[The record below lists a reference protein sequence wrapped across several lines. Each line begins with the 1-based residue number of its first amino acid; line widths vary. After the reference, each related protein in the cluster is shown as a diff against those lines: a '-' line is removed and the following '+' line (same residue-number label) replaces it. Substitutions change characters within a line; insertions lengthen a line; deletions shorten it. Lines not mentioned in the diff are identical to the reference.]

1 MLVYGM
7 RQDFSQRSVTITVMT
22 RVKFNCQKTIKIEL
36 ENFDTLGLVK
46 PDFSRL
52 GSLDLQIWE
61 PEYLA
66 KGPSLAPEE
75 AMDMVRVGNP
85 KWTAKDEYVLF
96 QR

>member
-1 MLVYGM
+1 M
-7 RQDFSQRSVTITVMT
+7 
-22 RVKFNCQKTIKIEL
+22 KFNYQKTIKSEL
-36 ENFDTLGLVK
+36 ENFHTLGLRK
-46 PDFSRL
+46 LDFSCL

-61 PEYLA
+61 PESPA